1 MLNNGNFRNNLI
13 DLIDNP
19 GKYTKEHLYE
29 AFLEITERYLD
40 EMVSTLSIERYIL
53 KEYGQEKGY
62 SIIEILAASN
72 PDIADLEQSNA
83 EQVDKA
89 YVIKNLL
96 AFTECEFGM
105 DLEEGKG

>member
-1 MLNNGNFRNNLI
+1 MLNKGNFRNNLI

-19 GKYTKEHLYE
+19 DKYTKEHLYE

-40 EMVSTLSIERYIL
+40 EMVSTLSFERYIL

-62 SIIEILAASN
+62 SIIEILASSN
-72 PDIADLEQSNA
+72 SDIADLEQRNA
-83 EQVDKA
+83 EEVDKTN
-89 YVIKNLL
+89 VIKNLL

-105 DLEEGKG
+105 DLEEGNS